1 MPVTFYPKLHL
12 RFDNLYAKYEDF
24 KLKWLSLLGIAP
36 SWMIGCLA
44 KKPFC
49 FCGCSK
55 AFPCLEEGQHWINQF
70 FWYRKVCE
78 DDDPSCQGLDLIV
91 WHSFFF
97 IGLPHKK
104 RYEITTHKILG
115 SRRIFSCKLNFWLC
129 FFWLY
134 FFFVRRTARSYTPLT
149 LALLG
154 SRGNGQKMEHF
165 IIFYF
170 RLECPKVRQNII
182 NYLFK

>member
-134 FFFVRRTARSYTPLT
+134 FFLWGEPLVLTVHLPLHFLGVEEMDKKWNISSSFT
-149 LALLG
+149 LGLSA
-154 SRGNGQKMEHF
+154 QK
-165 IIFYF
+165 
-170 RLECPKVRQNII
+170 
-182 NYLFK
+182 